1 MGKLVALQTKNMPSP
16 GYYPPTIQDPDP
28 RVIIKE
34 HELLS
39 DLTSYAEKVLSD
51 AHRAYPDQTS
61 LRVFRHGNEI
71 SRVGSD
77 DVFGIALTPADK
89 DGLYGVLIRA
99 GIWLRA
105 YESDDGHGGVK
116 IHLMRVDPPRKMVL
130 DLMSWPDL
138 QAPKIRGIASHPM
151 LRPDG
156 QWAGVK
162 PGYDPD
168 TEYWYAESGPIPR
181 LAVDDAKHFLFDW
194 LADFPIDQGG
204 KADLIGMMIGNI
216 LRPWLTAH
224 GQWSQPGLVFDASE
238 PGSGKTL
245 LAQGIAAILTGQG
258 NYHIQSCPESDEEW
272 RKNITS
278 WVQLAAPVQIYDNLP
293 QKGALDSGS
302 LAALLTSGHWR
313 DRLLGHNTVINAPVS
328 CQVIF
333 TGNNVALSSELSRRV
348 VWIRLVP
355 AVDQPWM
362 RKSTEFQHPTNW
374 PIEHR
379 AELLGALVALIHQWV
394 DAGMPMS
401 RDATMGSYEVWA
413 QAVGGVLEAN
423 GIPGFLT
430 NRDKA
435 TARLD
440 EDRQVWLGFLG
451 AWYDRFG
458 EQPVRTKD
466 LWTLVEDGT
475 ITLPWFRAKDEDG
488 KRKQLGTRIR
498 NKADAVIGSW
508 QIQDEGYDRTN
519 VRLYRLVKIGEA
531 EPSEPEPHNEVT
543 TDSDNVNVLEVK
555 F

>member
-34 HELLS
+34 HELLA
-39 DLTSYAEKVLSD
+39 DLTSYAEKVLAD

-348 VWIRLVP
+348 VWLRLVP
-355 AVDQPWM
+355 GVDEPWK
-362 RKSTEFQHPTNW
+362 RTADQFQHPTDY
-374 PIEHR
+374 PVQHR
-379 AELLGALVALIHQWV
+379 AEFLAALVSLIQHWV
-394 DAGMPMS
+394 AAGMPMS
-401 RDATMGSYEVWA
+401 STTTLGSYETWA
-413 QAVGGVLEAN
+413 QAVGGALATA
-423 GIPGFLT
+423 GIQGFLA

-435 TARLD
+435 TERLD
-440 EDRQVWLGFLG
+440 DERQIWLVFAG
-451 AWYDRFG
+451 AWDERFG
-458 EQPVRTKD
+458 RGAVGVRE
-466 LWTLVEDGT
+466 LWELVESGQVS
-475 ITLPWFRAKDEDG
+475 LPWLTARDEDG
-488 KRKQLGTRIR
+488 KKKQLGRRIR
-498 NKADAVIGSW
+498 NKLESVVGGW
-508 QIQDEGYDRTN
+508 QIVDGGRSRSGASQYCLEPAP
-519 VRLYRLVKIGEA
+519 GESA
-531 EPSEPEPHNEVT
+531 LPDDIP
-543 TDSDNVNVLEVK
+543 